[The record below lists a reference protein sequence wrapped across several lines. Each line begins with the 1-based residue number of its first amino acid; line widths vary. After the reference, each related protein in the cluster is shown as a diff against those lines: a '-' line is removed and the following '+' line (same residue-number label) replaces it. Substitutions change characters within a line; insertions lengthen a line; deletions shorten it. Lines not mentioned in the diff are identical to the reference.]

1 MPDIK
6 YFLLARKRALE
17 ARGIKYKIGKVA
29 IPGYPI
35 AAEKTY
41 AKNLREMVA
50 YMNRLIEQRLFPEL
64 PRIISQARAERMDA
78 YADTLTEIVDTVKAE
93 FGEKYTEA
101 EIRRLA
107 SDEANEV
114 SNFNR
119 NQLTRIIS
127 NAVGTDVFLTE
138 PYLQSTLDSFVKDN
152 VDLITSIPRD
162 QFTEI
167 ESTVKRAIRSGQSV
181 KDTEKLIKERWSD
194 ALKDKPKNRAEL
206 IARDQNGK
214 LYGELN
220 QLRQTEF
227 GIDEYIWRGVLD
239 ARERETH
246 RAHEGKKYSW
256 KKPPSN
262 TGHPGWDYQCRC
274 VAQPVIDLEGIEKT
288 AAAIEAEKPPAPV
301 RAAKKAVSA
310 FANMEI
316 EKPLQKSIQ
325 VGIDS
330 IEQVYTPKQLEF
342 VKMPIRGSQGKVT
355 AGALR
360 MQYVK
365 TGESL
370 LDRELRPYSISISRK
385 GTHQASSLAHEF
397 GHLFDYTAGKKF
409 AGKYMQIAKRGR
421 PEFTEFWKAVD
432 ESKAFKELSFR
443 NWRDIQQKP
452 ELARLPYPGQPIS
465 TKYRL
470 YLLEESE
477 IWARAFAQYV
487 ATESKSAV
495 MLQEI
500 EGLRKLNHI
509 HMQWSAEDFEPIRKA
524 IKRIIDEL
532 G

>member
-1 MPDIK
+1 MPDIR
-6 YFLLARKRALE
+6 FFILARKQTLE

-29 IPGYPI
+29 VPGYPI
-35 AAEKTY
+35 GAERTY

-50 YMNRLIEQRLFPEL
+50 YLNKLIEERLFTQL
-64 PRIISQARAERMDA
+64 GHIIGQAKAERMDA
-78 YADTLTEIVDTVKAE
+78 YTDTLDEITQTIKVE
-93 FGEKYTEA
+93 FGNKYTED

-107 SDEANEV
+107 SNSANEI

-119 NQLTRIIS
+119 NQLTRILS
-127 NAVGTDVFLTE
+127 NSLGVDIFLSE
-138 PYLQSTLDSFVKDN
+138 PYLQTTLDAYVKDN
-152 VDLITSIPRD
+152 VALISSIPTD
-162 QFTEI
+162 QLSEV
-167 ESTVKRAIRSGQSV
+167 EQTVKRAIRSGQSV

-206 IARDQNGK
+206 IARDQSGK
-214 LYGELN
+214 LFGELN
-220 QLRQTEF
+220 HIRQTEL
-227 GIDEYIWRGVLD
+227 GIDEYIWRGVKD
-239 ARERETH
+239 DRERETH
-246 RAHEGKKYSW
+246 RRNEGKKIKWSE
-256 KKPPSN
+256 PPD
-262 TGHPGWDYQCRC
+262 TGHPGEDYQCRC
-274 VAQPVIDLEGIEKT
+274 VAQPVIDIEGIEKT
-288 AAAIEAEKPPAPV
+288 EAAIAAEEPPV
-301 RAAKKAVSA
+301 KTAKKAVSA
-310 FANMEI
+310 FANMKI
-316 EKPLQKSIQ
+316 EKSLQKTIQ
-325 VGIDS
+325 FGIDS
-330 IEQVYTPKQLEF
+330 IDEVYKPKNLEF

-370 LDRELRPYSISISRK
+370 LERELRPYSISISRK

-397 GHLFDYTAGKKF
+397 GHLFDYTAGKKLS
-409 AGKYMQIAKRGR
+409 GKYMHVAKRGR
-421 PEFTEFWKAVD
+421 PEFIEFWKAVD

-443 NWRDIQQKP
+443 NWRDIQLKP

-487 ATESKSAV
+487 ATESKNAV
-495 MLQEI
+495 MLGEI